1 MVPVLQLRIGPR
13 LQVTEAPKLGG
24 VPEALHQ
31 RIAQA
36 WSGIRRHGDYKRWQ
50 ACLAA
55 LPQRMPSHIE
65 LNADA
70 VSIGRP
76 DDIGMQDRQG
86 IEDALRGLHPWRKGP
101 FDVFGIHIDTEW
113 RSDLKWNRLQH
124 AIAPLAGRCV
134 LDVGCGSGYHLWRM
148 RGAGAS
154 FVAGIDPT
162 PLYAMQFTAIQH
174 FIRDENVQHWP
185 IGIDDMPQDSP
196 AFDTVFSMGV
206 LYHRRSPIDHLLQ
219 LKELLR
225 PGGELVLE
233 TLVVD
238 GDVQSCLLPQ
248 DRYAKMRNVWFIPS
262 VAMLETWLQ
271 RAGFCRIRLV
281 HASPTTVEEQRR
293 TDWMRFESLR
303 DFLDPADFRRTIEG
317 YPAPVR
323 AIMLAENPA

>member
-1 MVPVLQLRIGPR
+1 
-13 LQVTEAPKLGG
+13 VTEVPGLGG
-24 VPEALHQ
+24 VPTALQ
-31 RIAQA
+31 QCIAESWA
-36 WSGIRRHGDYKRWQ
+36 AIRRHGDYGHWQ

-55 LPQRMPSHIE
+55 LPQLMPSRVE
-65 LNADA
+65 LNADT

-76 DDIGMQDRQG
+76 DDIGLQERQG
-86 IEDALRGLHPWRKGP
+86 LEAALRGLHPWRKGP

-113 RSDLKWNRLQH
+113 RSDLKWKRLQH
-124 AIAPLAGRCV
+124 AIAPLTGRCV

-154 FVAGIDPT
+154 HVTGIDPT

-174 FIRDENVQHWP
+174 YIRDEGVLHWP
-185 IGIDDMPQDSP
+185 IGIDDMPQHSP
-196 AFDTVFSMGV
+196 TFDTVFSMGV

-238 GDVQSCLLPQ
+238 GDVRSCLLPQ

-262 VAMLETWLQ
+262 VAMLDRWLQ
-271 RAGFCRIRLV
+271 RAGFHRIRLV

-303 DFLDPADFRRTIEG
+303 DFLDPADPGHTIEG
-317 YPAPVR
+317 YPAPER
-323 AIMLAENPA
+323 AIVLAENPA